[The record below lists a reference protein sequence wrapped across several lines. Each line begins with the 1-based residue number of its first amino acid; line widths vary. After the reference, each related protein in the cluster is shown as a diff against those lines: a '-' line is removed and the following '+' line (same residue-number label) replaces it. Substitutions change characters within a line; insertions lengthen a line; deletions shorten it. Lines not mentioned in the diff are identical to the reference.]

1 MKKLLII
8 FSIFTITTLPA
19 MAATQDCIEKQGVNA
34 SLAFQFDK
42 LPESCKTPLA
52 AKYNKPYTEA
62 HTYTCNNISY
72 TCNVGDLPTSCAPC
86 AMDLLINPEEDKFAT
101 EYGQIACD
109 AKNNNT
115 IQLMLHTTDT
125 EKAQWID
132 QACSKIFPNGTA
144 PTTVTSTSSDAT
156 PKVESQDSTSSG
168 ETMTVSG
175 TVLDENQQPLIG
187 ASIIITNTTTGV
199 ATDNNGKFELKKV
212 PTDAK
217 LEISFLGY
225 KDQTVSPGTNLNI
238 KMEVEDTKMEE
249 AVIVACG
256 ADKANGIKSKTMIDD
271 KCYPSACVEP
281 RWTLSGTDK
290 NTKCVEQKCKIDN
303 GTGEWTADGDTWKCT
318 LKTCKNGYDKNDAGD
333 TCIEQLK
340 TCSDAQ
346 IQQHPN
352 ATKTGLKKGTQTCIA
367 QECKCGFKLEGEKC
381 VAWVEN
387 EPCTSD
393 TKPAL
398 PGNAKSAIMKCDGEK
413 SYCEIADCKNGYKVS
428 NDKKSCVSTRG
439 DDCDA
444 TAVDPNATA
453 GTNKNVKGKMTC
465 VITDC
470 AHGFAPNKD
479 GTKCV
484 AGELSES
491 DSLAKIDELRD
502 NADAMKDKEQSTAN
516 KLLGAA
522 GIGATGIGGMQM
534 ASAMA
539 EENADA
545 DAERA
550 MRAYLAT
557 FHCNYGAGKNIAGG
571 ERDVELPG
579 GNELI
584 SLYSEYVNLAND
596 LKVRKTALD
605 MRPGIESESIL
616 DAATSGLYDDVAI
629 GKTSGAYTSLARALM
644 DPTGAD
650 AAAWAAQ
657 KEETADKKKTGMI
670 TAGIGAAGS
679 LVGNLAINSGKNKQ
693 NKVDEILAEY
703 DRQNTSKDGVNDETI
718 INCIEEIMDTTFIT
732 PKNKIK
738 ISCANHDHELTSQQA
753 LAISQNWDYNNLQLY
768 SNTDSV
774 VQEHEKDA
782 CETLKKLNKYIK
794 DNNLCP
800 DLF

>member
-1 MKKLLII
+1 MKILLII

-19 MAATQDCIEKQGVNA
+19 MALDIDFDAMRA
-34 SLAFQFDK
+34 SLFDNS
-42 LPESCKTPLA
+42 PIS
-52 AKYNKPYTEA
+52 KYCIGGGRIDCTINANTG
-62 HTYTCNNISY
+62 TYTLSCTQPKSDINETQMKADLEAFCNQRTESNSQE
-72 TCNVGDLPTSCAPC
+72 L
-86 AMDLLINPEEDKFAT
+86 EESASLSP
-101 EYGQIACD
+101 A
-109 AKNNNT
+109 
-115 IQLMLHTTDT
+115 
-125 EKAQWID
+125 
-132 QACSKIFPNGTA
+132 S
-144 PTTVTSTSSDAT
+144 ST
-156 PKVESQDSTSSG
+156 

-175 TVLDENQQPLIG
+175 TIIDENNQPLGYATVAIPD
-187 ASIIITNTTTGV
+187 TTTGTT
-199 ATDNNGKFELKKV
+199 TDADGKFELKNV
-212 PTDAK
+212 PANAT
-217 LEISFLGY
+217 LEIRYVGY
-225 KDQTVSPGTNLNI
+225 KTQTVSPDTNLEI
-238 KMEVEDTKMEE
+238 KMDTDTITAEEVTVIGCSPDTK
-249 AVIVACG
+249 
-256 ADKANGIKSKTMIDD
+256 NGIKARERIDG

-290 NTKCVEQKCKIDN
+290 NTKCVEQECKIDN

-318 LKTCKNGYDKNDAGD
+318 LKTCKNGYNENDAGD

-340 TCSDAQ
+340 KCTDAQ

-387 EPCTSD
+387 EPCTAD

-413 SYCEIADCKNGYKVS
+413 AYCEIADCNNGYKVS

-703 DRQNTSKDGVNDETI
+703 DRQSTSKDGVNDETI

-732 PKNKIK
+732 PQNKII
-738 ISCANHDHELTSQQA
+738 ISCANSDHELTSQQA
-753 LAISQNWDYNNLQLY
+753 LAISQNWDSNNLQLY

>member
-1 MKKLLII
+1 
-8 FSIFTITTLPA
+8 
-19 MAATQDCIEKQGVNA
+19 MAATQDCIAAQSA
-34 SLAFQFDK
+34 DAFLEFDYDK
-42 LPESCKTPLA
+42 LPESCKTPLV
-52 AKYNKPYTEA
+52 AKYDKPYTED
-62 HTYTCNNISY
+62 HIYTCNNISY

-86 AMDLLINPEEDKFAT
+86 AMNLLIIPEKDKFAT
-101 EYGQIACD
+101 AYGQIACD
-109 AKNNNT
+109 AKNNNK

-125 EKAQWID
+125 ETAQWID

-144 PTTVTSTSSDAT
+144 PTAVTSTSSDTA
-156 PKVESQDSTSSG
+156 PRIESQGSTSSG

-175 TVLDENQQPLIG
+175 TVLNENNQPFGYVAVAIPD
-187 ASIIITNTTTGV
+187 TTTG
-199 ATDNNGKFELKKV
+199 TT
-212 PTDAK
+212 TDAK
-217 LEISFLGY
+217 GKFNLTNVPANATLEIRYVGY
-225 KDQTVSPGTNLNI
+225 KTQTVSPGTNLNI
-238 KMEVEDTKMEE
+238 KMEVENTKIDEVTVTGCSPDTK
-249 AVIVACG
+249 
-256 ADKANGIKSKTMIDD
+256 KGITAKKHIDGE
-271 KCYPSACVEP
+271 CYPSACAEP
-281 RWTLSGTDK
+281 NWTLSGRDK
-290 NTKCVEQKCKIDN
+290 EAKCVKQECKFEH
-303 GTGEWTADGDTWKCT
+303 GTGEWMKKGDTWKCT

-340 TCSDAQ
+340 KCTDAQ

-387 EPCTSD
+387 EPCTAD

-398 PGNAKSAIMKCDGEK
+398 PRNAKSAIMKCDGK
-413 SYCEIADCKNGYKVS
+413 KAYCEIADCNDGYKVS
-428 NDKKSCVSTRG
+428 EDKKSCVSTRG

-470 AHGFAPNKD
+470 AYGFAPNKD

-484 AGELSES
+484 AGELSKS
-491 DSLAKIDELRD
+491 DSLAKINELRD

-516 KLLGAA
+516 TLLGAA

-557 FHCNYGAGKNIAGG
+557 FHCNYGVGKNIAGG
-571 ERDVELPG
+571 ETNVELPG

-584 SLYSEYVNLAND
+584 NLYSEYVNLAND
-596 LKVRKTALD
+596 LKARKTALD
-605 MRPGIESESIL
+605 MRPGIESEPIL

-629 GKTSGAYTSLARALM
+629 GKTSGAYASLARALM

-650 AAAWAAQ
+650 AAEWAAQ
-657 KEETADKKKTGMI
+657 KEKTADKKKTGMI

-718 INCIEEIMDTTFIT
+718 INCIEKIMDTTFIT
-732 PKNKIK
+732 SQNKIK
-738 ISCANHDHELTSQQA
+738 ISCANPDHELTPQQA
-753 LAISQNWDYNNLQLY
+753 LAISQNWDYNKLQLY

-794 DNNLCP
+794 NNNLCP